1 MSLFSRY
8 VEIYDFA
15 RGVDHWRY
23 TEADRAIVV
32 ETQTYAPVPGLKRG
46 RITRSGEENKSGL
59 EITAPLS
66 LDLLA
71 LWRPYPPT
79 ERVTLRLRRVRK
91 SDGVVSQAF
100 SGVVSDVEDDEHG
113 ATLRCQTHM
122 AAMAGNGLRRNWQIA
137 CPLVLYRCGVSQ
149 DAFRTDAVLAN
160 ATATTISAAIFA
172 TKPDGYFTGGFVRW
186 ATGTFTEHRFVIGHV
201 GDTLTLMTPTALAT
215 GAAVAAFP
223 GCDHSL
229 ATCNSKFGNAPGYGG
244 QHTIPKKNPFGS
256 DPVF

>member
-1 MSLFSRY
+1 MSLFSRH

-15 RGVDHWRY
+15 RGADHWRY

-32 ETQTYAPVPGLKRG
+32 DAQTYAAAPGLKRE
-46 RITRSGEENKSGL
+46 RITQSAEENKSGL

-66 LDLLA
+66 LDLLQ

-79 ERVTLRLRRVRK
+79 ERVTLLLRRVRK
-91 SDGVVSQAF
+91 SDGAVF
-100 SGVVSDVEDDEHG
+100 SAWAGVISDIDEDDH
-113 ATLRCQTHM
+113 AAKIRCQRHM
-122 AAMAGNGLRRNWQIA
+122 AAMGGNGLRRNWQVA

-160 ATATTISAAIFA
+160 ATATTISAAVFA

-186 ATGTFTEHRFVIGHV
+186 AAGTFTEHRFIVGHV
-201 GDTLTLMTPTALAT
+201 GDTLTLMTPAALAT
-215 GAAVAAFP
+215 GAAVAVFP
-223 GCDHSL
+223 GCDHTL
-229 ATCNSKFGNAPGYGG
+229 ATCDSKFGNAVNNGG
-244 QHTIPKKNPFGS
+244 QHTIPTKNPFGA